1 MAETIY
7 LNRDN
12 EIILELRSN
21 ESLVDLSGVTRMKFV
36 VGTTT
41 LDSSGSSYFD
51 WTDTGYGTGT
61 VVITVGSATL
71 TEGYYDGYLV
81 VYDNTHANGI
91 IWGKK
96 FPVVVE
102 DI

>member
-7 LNRDN
+7 LNRSN

-21 ESLVDLSGVTRMKFV
+21 ESLVSLAGVTRMKLI

-61 VVITVGSATL
+61 VVITVGSASL
-71 TEGYYDGYLV
+71 TTGYYDGYLV
-81 VYDNTHANGI
+81 VYDASHPNGI

-96 FPVVVE
+96 FPIVVE
-102 DI
+102 SI

>member
-7 LNRDN
+7 LNRSN

-21 ESLVDLSGVTRMKFV
+21 ETLVDLSGVTRMKLI

-61 VVITVGSATL
+61 VVITVGSATIAV
-71 TEGYYDGYLV
+71 GYYDGYLV
-81 VYDNTHANGI
+81 VYDNTHPSGI

-96 FPVVVE
+96 FPVIVE